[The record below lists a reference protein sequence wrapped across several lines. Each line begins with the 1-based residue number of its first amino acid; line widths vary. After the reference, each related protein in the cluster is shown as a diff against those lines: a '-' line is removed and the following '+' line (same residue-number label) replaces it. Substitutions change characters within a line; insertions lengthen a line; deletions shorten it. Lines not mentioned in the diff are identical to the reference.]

1 MESFKFSF
9 VFLVFFLRVLFVIVT
24 PQRLFALD
32 TIGVFIYIYIYI
44 YTIYLFSCQYVRFV
58 WNTLIL
64 LKLKFFY

>member
-32 TIGVFIYIYIYI
+32 TIGVFIYTYIYI
-44 YTIYLFSCQYVRFV
+44 LF
-58 WNTLIL
+58 I
-64 LKLKFFY
+64 FFHVNMLDLFGIRLFC

>member
-44 YTIYLFSCQYVRFV
+44 HILF
-58 WNTLIL
+58 I
-64 LKLKFFY
+64 FFHVNMLDLFGIRLFC

>member
-44 YTIYLFSCQYVRFV
+44 LF
-58 WNTLIL
+58 I
-64 LKLKFFY
+64 FFHVNMLDLFGIRLFC

>member
-32 TIGVFIYIYIYI
+32 TIGVFIYIYIY
-44 YTIYLFSCQYVRFV
+44 YLS
-58 WNTLIL
+58 
-64 LKLKFFY
+64 FFMSIC